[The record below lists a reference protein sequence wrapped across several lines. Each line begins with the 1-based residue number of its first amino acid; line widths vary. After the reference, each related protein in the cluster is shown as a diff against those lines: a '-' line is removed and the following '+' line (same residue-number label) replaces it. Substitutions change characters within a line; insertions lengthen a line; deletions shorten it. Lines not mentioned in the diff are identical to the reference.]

1 MMAACTQTFAVWRLF
16 LNGCQ
21 MPVGAK
27 ALFLWKK
34 TLTLGLD
41 INAKG
46 YGGEENKVSYR
57 DTNI

>member
-1 MMAACTQTFAVWRLF
+1 MDVKC
-16 LNGCQ
+16 
-21 MPVGAK
+21 
-27 ALFLWKK
+27 LWEPKHCSFGKK

-57 DTNI
+57 DTDI

>member
-1 MMAACTQTFAVWRLF
+1 
-16 LNGCQ
+16 

-34 TLTLGLD
+34 TLTLELD